1 MLAAQ
6 SGRRGGALQV
16 GAPRGGYEVCARE
29 RQPAPVVEP
38 GLSFNMKVLRAK
50 DRLDVP
56 KLQSFH
62 LISSHFCAF
71 LCAESHR
78 SLHARA
84 GLVLANIVPFF
95 GAAVDLLGASVTPIS
110 CWLIPL
116 VCYMRRALR
125 VSLGAWKGCAMTT
138 QT

>member
-84 GLVLANIVPFF
+84 GLVLGEHRALLRSRGGPPWCQCDT
-95 GAAVDLLGASVTPIS
+95 DLL
-110 CWLIPL
+110 L
-116 VCYMRRALR
+116 VDPFGMLHEA
-125 VSLGAWKGCAMTT
+125 GP
-138 QT
+138 